1 MKIKEKELLCLDKYI
16 EESLYNKEFGYYMK
30 KNPFGEKGD
39 FITAPNISILFSEMI
54 AIWIISF
61 WENLNKPKKFN
72 LVELGAGN
80 GEMMK
85 TLINTFDKFPLF
97 KDACSINILEKS
109 KLLKNI
115 QRKNIKNQNVKW
127 LKNLNELNNSPS
139 IFIANE
145 FFDALPIKQFIKKE
159 NKWYDRHVKLNN
171 NKKPV
176 YVDLLFDMQK
186 FEKKIKFKISYKQKF
201 IEYSPLAMNYLKN
214 MINKI
219 KNNNGG
225 FLIIDYGYTNN
236 EFKNTIQ
243 AVSKHKYSDVLDVF
257 GKSDITYN
265 LNFNLINKIIKKL
278 NLFNILITNQEK
290 FLTKLG
296 ILQRAEILTKNMPF
310 SKKADI
316 YFRIKRLIDKNQM
329 GDLFKVMFVTIKKNK
344 FKLGF

>member
-236 EFKNTIQ
+236 EFKNTLQ